1 MDIREISV
9 KLDGGGNGAKVAI
22 SGVSAQSAALSLK
35 PTPGLR
41 RRGRARLGARLREHD
56 RLLRA
61 QRHEPDRGGRHRH
74 AAPAGSMYR
83 LSGIKDGEKLAFIT
97 SGAAGNVWI
106 YPGA

>member
-1 MDIREISV
+1 MDFREISV

-22 SGVSAQSAALSLK
+22 SGTSAQSAALSLK
-35 PTPGLR
+35 TTPTGSVDSRDSVLIYASVDCFVRNGSNPTAVVDTDVPL
-41 RRGRARLGARLREHD
+41 A
-56 RLLRA
+56 
-61 QRHEPDRGGRHRH
+61 GGNI
-74 AAPAGSMYR
+74 YR

>member
-22 SGVSAQSAALSLK
+22 SGTSAQSAALSLK
-35 PTPGLR
+35 PTPVSG
-41 RRGRARLGARLREHD
+41 GADTRDSVLVYVNVDCFVRNGANPTAVVD
-56 RLLRA
+56 TDIPLA
-61 QRHEPDRGGRHRH
+61 AGG
-74 AAPAGSMYR
+74 MYR

-97 SGAAGNVWI
+97 SGATGSAWV